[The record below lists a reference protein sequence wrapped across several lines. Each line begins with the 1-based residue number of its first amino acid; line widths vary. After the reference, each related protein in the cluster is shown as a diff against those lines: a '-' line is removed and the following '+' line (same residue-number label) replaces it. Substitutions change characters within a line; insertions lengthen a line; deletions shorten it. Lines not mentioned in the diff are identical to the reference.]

1 MIATMDRAR
10 RSTISEA
17 TSSPGRKEKGLWVDL
32 LDVERF
38 INMNALQPVTN
49 PVFIDKRTFTTD
61 GVLSNEIFGVSQY
74 DRKNRFAY
82 IDLAPYHYMNPL
94 AAVKLASYDRKLSD
108 ILYAR
113 GTYKLT
119 KDGALI
125 EDPDGDSGPEFLYR
139 IWGKVKVKDKTT
151 ETTKEVQKFFEKP
164 KEQLFLTKFPVIPP
178 FYRDINVNSNSSSK
192 SSNIINSKYSSII
205 SYTQSMASYTNSF
218 GNMTRLTQ
226 ARVQTLMVE
235 IYQELMVKEVKGQPS
250 KFGML
255 RRSLAGKNLPYT
267 ARLVITA
274 PNLNKSSLSQVQVKF
289 GYATIPLAY
298 ICSLFMPFMIHNL
311 KDYFEGEFIRSGKY
325 TVASSDG
332 KERQITFQ
340 ESYDENAITGMINKF
355 INSPGTRFDP
365 IYTPP
370 DVEGKRYPMMITGRF
385 NKDNT
390 SFSRKATF
398 TDILYIVALK
408 TVEDKHVYITRYP
421 MDNPNGQNPYRI
433 IVATTNETKPVTIGD
448 QVYEYYPVIK
458 GDPMNAFMSTGQ
470 FSNTMIGPMGADFDG
485 DQVSVKAC
493 WTKEANDDAERYIN
507 SNAYVI
513 NIQGKNMREITK
525 DFLLTQYMLTNPADA
540 VIDTDCNVSKPKYAL
555 T

>member
-1 MIATMDRAR
+1 
-10 RSTISEA
+10 
-17 TSSPGRKEKGLWVDL
+17 
-32 LDVERF
+32 
-38 INMNALQPVTN
+38 
-49 PVFIDKRTFTTD
+49 
-61 GVLSNEIFGVSQY
+61 
-74 DRKNRFAY
+74 
-82 IDLAPYHYMNPL
+82 MNPL

-119 KDGALI
+119 KEGALI

-151 ETTKEVQKFFEKP
+151 ETTKEVQKFFEKSR
-164 KEQLFLTKFPVIPP
+164 EQLFLTKFPVIPP

-311 KDYFEGEFIRSGKY
+311 KEYFEGEFIRSGKY
-325 TVASSDG
+325 TVASADG

-540 VIDTDCNVSKPKYAL
+540 IIDADCNVSKPKYAL

>member
-1 MIATMDRAR
+1 MIISLDRQYDEMSESW
-10 RSTISEA
+10 STSNMLSEA
-17 TSSPGRKEKGLWVDL
+17 SSSQTQSTSKSSKKKPKGLWVNL

-38 INMNALQPVTN
+38 INMNALPQVTN
-49 PVFIDKRTFTTD
+49 PIFIDKRTFTPD
-61 GVLSNEIFGVSQY
+61 GILSNEIFGVSQY

-94 AAVKLASYDRKLSD
+94 AAVKLASYDRTLSD
-108 ILYAR
+108 VLYAR

-119 KDGALI
+119 KEGALV
-125 EDPDGDSGPEFLYR
+125 EDPDGDGGPEFLYK
-139 IWGKVKVKDKTT
+139 IWGKVKVKEKTT
-151 ETTKEVQKFFEKP
+151 ESTKEIQKFFEKTR
-164 KEQLFLTKFPVIPP
+164 EQLFLTKFPVIPP
-178 FYRDINVNSNSSSK
+178 FYRDINVSDSSSSK

-205 SYTQSMASYTNSF
+205 SYTQSMATYTDTF

-226 ARVQTLMVE
+226 ARVQTLIVE

-274 PNLNKSSLSQVQVKF
+274 PNLNKTSLSQVQVKF
-289 GYATIPLAY
+289 GYATLPLQY

-311 KDYFEGEFIRSGKY
+311 KEFFEGEFIRAGKY
-325 TVASSDG
+325 PVMGPDG
-332 KERQITFQ
+332 KPTYTTFQ

-370 DVEGKRYPMMITGRF
+370 DVNGKRYPMVISGRF
-385 NKDNT
+385 QKDNT
-390 SFSRKATF
+390 SFTRKATY
-398 TDILYIVALK
+398 TDILYIVALR
-408 TVEDKHVYITRYP
+408 TVADKHVYITRYP

-433 IVATTNETKPVTIGD
+433 LVSTTCDTMPVSIGD

-458 GDPMNAFMSTGQ
+458 GDPLNVFMSTCQ
-470 FSNTMIGPMGADFDG
+470 FSNTMIGPMGADDLKILRF
-485 DQVSVKAC
+485 
-493 WTKEANDDAERYIN
+493 I
-507 SNAYVI
+507 
-513 NIQGKNMREITK
+513 
-525 DFLLTQYMLTNPADA
+525 
-540 VIDTDCNVSKPKYAL
+540 SKSA
-555 T
+555 